1 MYNWILNMEQLDGNI
16 EPFKQILSEDFV
28 LNFSTAAQISSIE
41 QLETWLNG
49 TPLGLKQSSHFP
61 ENFSIK
67 TLWKNQYEMYAEFDW
82 FGVGKDDSK
91 MRARTAHTWKIIDNP
106 LEKFARIEQA
116 DVQQK
121 EAFRVVSDEEFT
133 RN

>member
-1 MYNWILNMEQLDGNI
+1 MEQLDGNI

-67 TLWKNQYEMYAEFDW
+67 TL
-82 FGVGKDDSK
+82 
-91 MRARTAHTWKIIDNP
+91 
-106 LEKFARIEQA
+106 
-116 DVQQK
+116 
-121 EAFRVVSDEEFT
+121 
-133 RN
+133 